1 MTIVENRY
9 GERLQK
15 NKHRGW
21 MPGQGKHLVAALL
34 LVAFL
39 LALGWLSLPIGMG
52 QAHAA
57 TVDPPCLQV
66 KASITPSRNI
76 LPLTEILSV
85 SVTNA
90 CGETVNGATLA
101 ITDHIRCGSGRWVID
116 LQTTVGPQVLAPDAV
131 MAWWI
136 TGEQTGCP
144 FGENGPFQQWLYGQ
158 ASGTGASTGD
168 LDSGQGNAYL
178 NLLL

>member
-1 MTIVENRY
+1 MNPRMQP
-9 GERLQK
+9 GLRLA
-15 NKHRGW
+15 
-21 MPGQGKHLVAALL
+21 PVLLLV

-39 LALGWLSLPIGMG
+39 LALAWLSLPIGMG

-57 TVDPPCLQV
+57 TVDPPCLQI
-66 KASITPSRNI
+66 KASIIPSRNI

-90 CGETVNGATLA
+90 CGEMVNDTTLT

-116 LQTTVGPQVLAPDAV
+116 LQTTVGPQVLTPKSV

-144 FGENGPFQQWLYGQ
+144 FGENGPFAQWLHGQ
-158 ASGTGASTGD
+158 ASGTGASTGN
-168 LDSGQGNAYL
+168 LDTGQGGNAYL